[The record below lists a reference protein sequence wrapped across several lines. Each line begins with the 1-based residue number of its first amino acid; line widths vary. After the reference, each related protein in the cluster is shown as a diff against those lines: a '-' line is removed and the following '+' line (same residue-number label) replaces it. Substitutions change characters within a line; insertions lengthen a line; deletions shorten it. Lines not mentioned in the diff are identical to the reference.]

1 MGDLPFIVLAVL
13 LSAFF
18 SGMEIAFISSNKIRL
33 EIAKKQKNLTSKL
46 LKIFTENPNQFIS
59 TMLIGNNIALVI
71 FGIYMAKVL
80 EPTIIKI
87 IGNYDLLILF
97 IQTIISTVII
107 LITAEFLPKTLFR
120 IVSNLLLRVFA
131 VPTAF
136 FYFLFYPFVIFSLHL
151 AHWFSRIFL
160 GVDLSCEKNQN
171 VISKMDL
178 DDILSENSEHVEQ
191 DEDIDNELKIFQNA
205 LDFSSVKLRECIVPR
220 IDIVAVEQ
228 ATSIEELTDLFV
240 ETGYSKIFIYKESI
254 DQIVGYVSSLDLFKS
269 PKSIKPIMRKTPFAP
284 ETMAAQNLLET
295 FIQEKRSIAVV
306 VDEFGGTSGIV
317 SFEDILE
324 EIFGEIEDEHDIE
337 DLVAK
342 QLSDGS
348 FLFSGKMEID
358 HINEQFELDVL
369 ESDEYE
375 TLAGYILSNYG
386 NFPKQGEV
394 ITDIEDDLNSY
405 QIIKASETRIELVK
419 IIPA

>member
-1 MGDLPFIVLAVL
+1 MEDLPFILSAIV

-33 EIAKKQKNLTSKL
+33 EITKKQKNLTSSL
-46 LKIFTENPNQFIS
+46 LKTFTENPNQFIS
-59 TMLIGNNIALVI
+59 TMLIGNNIALVVY
-71 FGIYMAKVL
+71 GIYMAKL
-80 EPTIIKI
+80 MEPTIINVV
-87 IGNYDLLILF
+87 GDYDFLILL
-97 IQTIISTVII
+97 IQTILSTIII

-120 IVSNLLLRVFA
+120 IVSNSLLRAFA

-136 FYFLFYPFVIFSLHL
+136 FYYLFYPFVIFSLNL
-151 AHWFSRIFL
+151 AHWLSRFFL
-160 GVDLSCEKNQN
+160 GVDLSREKNRN

-178 DDILSENSEHVEQ
+178 DDILSENNEHVNQ
-191 DEDIDNELKIFQNA
+191 DDNIDNELKIFQNA
-205 LDFSSVKLRECIVPR
+205 LDFSSVKLRECMVPR
-220 IDIVAVEQ
+220 TDIVAVEQ
-228 ATSIEELTDLFV
+228 NTSIEELTDLFV
-240 ETGYSKIFIYKESI
+240 KTGYSKIFIFQDSI

-269 PKSIKPIMRKTPFAP
+269 PKSIKPMMRKVPFVP

-324 EIFGEIEDEHDIE
+324 EIFGEIEDEHDVE

-342 QLSDGS
+342 RLSDGS
-348 FLFSGKMEID
+348 YLFSGKMEID
-358 HINEQFELDVL
+358 HINEKFDLELM
-369 ESDEYE
+369 ESEEYE

-405 QIIKASETRIELVK
+405 QILKASETRIELIK

>member
-1 MGDLPFIVLAVL
+1 MEDLPFILSAII

-33 EIAKKQKNLTSKL
+33 EITKKQKNLTSRL
-46 LKIFTENPNQFIS
+46 LKTFTENPNQFIS

-71 FGIYMAKVL
+71 FGIYMAKTL
-80 EPTIIKI
+80 EPTIVNI
-87 IGNYDLLILF
+87 IGDFDFLILL
-97 IQTIISTVII
+97 IQTIISTFII

-120 IVSNLLLRVFA
+120 IVSNSLLRAFA

-136 FYFLFYPFVIFSLHL
+136 FYYLFYPFVIFSLHL
-151 AHWFSRIFL
+151 AHWISRLFL
-160 GVDLSCEKNQN
+160 GVDLSREKNKN

-178 DDILSENSEHVEQ
+178 DDILSENNEHVNV

-205 LDFSSVKLRECIVPR
+205 LDFSSVKLRECMVPR
-220 IDIVAVEQ
+220 TDIVAVEQ
-228 ATSIEELTDLFV
+228 ATSIEALTDLFV
-240 ETGYSKIFIYKESI
+240 ETGYSKIFIYQESI

-269 PKSIKPIMRKTPFAP
+269 PKSIKPMMRKVPFVP

-324 EIFGEIEDEHDIE
+324 EIFGEIEDEHDVE

-342 QLSDGS
+342 RMSDGS
-348 FLFSGKMEID
+348 YLFSGKMEID
-358 HINEQFELDVL
+358 HINEKFELEMM

-375 TLAGYILSNYG
+375 TLAGYILSHYG

-394 ITDIEDDLNSY
+394 ITDIEDDLNTY
-405 QIIKASETRIELVK
+405 QILKASETRIELVK